1 MKSNLNTV
9 IRQHIL
15 EEIRRNPQES
25 VKISSEREL
34 CQLFHASRTT
44 VRRVIAGLVKDGR
57 LIVRHGSGAFSNPCP
72 GLHAPAGGAAPSIG
86 VLLFQGNSLC
96 FDLYYWEILDALR
109 RELAT
114 DQGLMLPM
122 LVLSGN
128 TPERAA
134 AEILHLQ
141 LDALVWLHPSPN
153 HFDMINRLDAAGLPV
168 VCIAR
173 GPENAR
179 GSVKYDYAAAGRTIA
194 EYFLAHEVDTPLLV
208 IDGQEKEYADM
219 TQAFCERMARAGKT
233 PDFRRL
239 LVDLDRLEEGTM
251 RLAREKIPVDGL
263 FAFGRAFWKIHEL
276 FSRIPGL
283 PSWNSLVIATN
294 QTVHIKGS
302 GHAYLDIDA
311 TTLGKAAA
319 QIIRKRFAGDESMQH
334 TLLAATVR
342 QEDRPGPAG
351 CRS

>member
-1 MKSNLNTV
+1 MKSNLSTV

-25 VKISSEREL
+25 VKISSERVL

-44 VRRVIAGLVKDGR
+44 VRRVIAGLVRDGQ

-72 GLHAPAGGAAPSIG
+72 GIHAPAGGAAPSIG

-96 FDLYYWEILDALR
+96 FDLYYWEILDSLR

-128 TPERAA
+128 SPERAA

-141 LDALVWLHPSPN
+141 LDALIWLHPSPN
-153 HFDMINRLDAAGLPV
+153 HFDVINRLDTAGLPV

-179 GSVKYDYAAAGRTIA
+179 GSVKYDYSAAGRAIA
-194 EYFLAHEVDTPLLV
+194 EYFLAHAVEDPLFLA
-208 IDGQEKEYADM
+208 DGQEKEYADM
-219 TQAFCERMARAGKT
+219 IQAFCERMALAGKI

-239 LVDLDRLEEGTM
+239 LVDLDRLEEGAL
-251 RLAREKIPVDGL
+251 RLARERIPIDGI
-263 FAFGRAFWKIHEL
+263 FAFGRAFWKIREL

-283 PSWNSLVIATN
+283 PPWNTLTIATN
-294 QTVHIKGS
+294 QTVHVKGS
-302 GHAYLDIDA
+302 GHAYLNIDA
-311 TTLGKAAA
+311 AVLGRAAA
-319 QIIRKRFAGDESMQH
+319 EIIRKRFAGDESIQH
-334 TLLAATVR
+334 TLLNAAVR
-342 QEDRPGPAG
+342 EDD
-351 CRS
+351 